1 MVFLCHNKWAALEGA
16 YKHDVEVAGLFLPF
30 ALEAEVVRFR
40 FAVLAVA
47 IRLET
52 YTHTS
57 VLSADVK
64 HNGGIQNGGQTDRAR
79 QSISRRA
86 GAWCTRR
93 R

>member
-52 YTHTS
+52 YTHH
-57 VLSADVK
+57 K
-64 HNGGIQNGGQTDRAR
+64 
-79 QSISRRA
+79 
-86 GAWCTRR
+86 
-93 R
+93 